1 MILITHLFQEKKERP
16 TYDIVDQSKNRIL
29 TVESTLGYEAMAR
42 GKKVAYFSLRKNI
55 HPDNTANF
63 GWPAIKKSQWSF
75 WVNASD
81 ITTFKNLL
89 NYLENINEEDYLK
102 VLKQHSSDLIE
113 YDEGNNKFKNLI
125 HSLLRT

>member
-1 MILITHLFQEKKERP
+1 MVLFGLTFVILQHLKIF
-16 TYDIVDQSKNRIL
+16 
-29 TVESTLGYEAMAR
+29 
-42 GKKVAYFSLRKNI
+42 
-55 HPDNTANF
+55 
-63 GWPAIKKSQWSF
+63 
-75 WVNASD
+75 
-81 ITTFKNLL
+81 L